1 MNTDFTRENAIENIA
16 ILKIPTKSYRKRL
29 ERPETYKFVK
39 RFLDIVLASIGMI
52 VLSPIFLIISLS
64 LYTLIEAYI
73 KIKTGIQLPR

>member
-39 RFLDIVLASIGMI
+39 RFLDIVLA
-52 VLSPIFLIISLS
+52 LS
-64 LYTLIEAYI
+64 LIHI
-73 KIKTGIQLPR
+73 